1 MIDAWTPIAK
11 VFHLTAE
18 TPFIY
23 LTHNLGTEDIIVQV
37 WRRESPDGQT
47 EPVIKWVLVTTVVG
61 IIDENQIA
69 VEFTT
74 SLLSNWPSHEYKIVI
89 NAVQATSA

>member
-18 TPFIY
+18 IAVY

-37 WRRESPDGQT
+37 WRREYPDGQT
-47 EPVIKWVLVTTVVG
+47 DPVVKWVLVMAGVG

-89 NAVQATSA
+89 NAVQATHA